1 MRNKIYRLI
10 KPFMLMAF
18 CFFLITSCYQ
28 PVTLKLDTAITPSS
42 KCRVV
47 QHKLGEVCIPV
58 KPKRIIALDPRYILD
73 PLLSLGI
80 KPVGFASFIEQGRV
94 YLAGLSPDEVAG
106 IETIGDAGQPSLEKI
121 ITLKPDLIFSLDYNE
136 KIYKQLSVI
145 APTVI
150 IDYDKIKFS
159 FQDNFRS
166 IAEFVKQEK
175 KAKEVIAQYHNR
187 VEELK
192 YKLGNQLHT
201 MEAAVII
208 NYHGNFGLMSNES
221 GIYQVLADIG
231 LHHKTVSPSNSG
243 FSIEVIHNYDADVMF
258 IINADNQPSSYFFR
272 HPLISSLK
280 AVKNKRAYIVDPNI
294 WWAYGPIGI
303 NRILD
308 DLSNYLLEGA

>member
-136 KIYKQLSVI
+136 TYS
-145 APTVI
+145 
-150 IDYDKIKFS
+150 
-159 FQDNFRS
+159 N
-166 IAEFVKQEK
+166 
-175 KAKEVIAQYHNR
+175 NR
-187 VEELK
+187 L
-192 YKLGNQLHT
+192 
-201 MEAAVII
+201 
-208 NYHGNFGLMSNES
+208 
-221 GIYQVLADIG
+221 
-231 LHHKTVSPSNSG
+231 
-243 FSIEVIHNYDADVMF
+243 
-258 IINADNQPSSYFFR
+258 
-272 HPLISSLK
+272 
-280 AVKNKRAYIVDPNI
+280 
-294 WWAYGPIGI
+294 
-303 NRILD
+303 
-308 DLSNYLLEGA
+308 